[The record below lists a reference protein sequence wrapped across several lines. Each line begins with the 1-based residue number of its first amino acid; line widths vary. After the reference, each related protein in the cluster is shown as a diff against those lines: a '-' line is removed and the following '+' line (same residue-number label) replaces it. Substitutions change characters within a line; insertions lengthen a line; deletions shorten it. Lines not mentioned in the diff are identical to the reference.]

1 MLHFRERR
9 IKTMSKL
16 AKHGLEMI
24 RGKMAGKRIPP
35 IFQSTQSKKANQK
48 IGLTA

>member
-1 MLHFRERR
+1 
-9 IKTMSKL
+9 MSKL

-24 RGKMAGKRIPP
+24 RGKTDTP